1 MDLPAHSTDDP
12 AAAMADILLTYL
24 SARLGAPMG
33 GLTHEALAQRL
44 LEAGVDPDL
53 AGRVEDV
60 LSIGEVA
67 KYGRPSSDS
76 AEFGEYYEMVGRL
89 LDELDGAIS
98 E

>member
-1 MDLPAHSTDDP
+1 
-12 AAAMADILLTYL
+12 
-24 SARLGAPMG
+24 MG

-44 LEAGVDPDL
+44 LEAGVDPEL

-67 KYGRPSSDS
+67 KYGRTSSDS
-76 AEFGEYYEMVGRL
+76 AEFGGYYEMVGRL